1 MGHFYCRIF
10 LTFLNLNS
18 NAVKAAGGHVTI
30 VAVEA
35 DSGFYV

>member
-1 MGHFYCRIF
+1 MSHSYCRIF

-18 NAVKAAGGHVTI
+18 NAVKVEGGHVTI

-35 DSGFYV
+35 DLSGV